1 MLDFIGGQM
10 RNSFYNNS
18 ISLAMC
24 TCDGSNYL
32 NEQLDSISNQSKL
45 TAELVVFDDVSAD
58 STVALIKNFT
68 KIAPFPVKLF
78 RNKRRLGT
86 VQNFSQAI
94 RVCKSDYIALCDQ
107 DDIWL
112 PNKLELSLKAM
123 KEAEEEY
130 GSQLPLLVHTD
141 LAVIDA
147 GGKKIAPSF
156 IKLRRINPY
165 DDKPLPRLLAQN
177 FVTGNTVLINR
188 PLAEAALPIPEE
200 AMMHD
205 WWLALVAAAAGKI
218 IFVEEPTVLYRQH
231 RTNVIGAGGFFTMEN
246 IRRLVD
252 FKKME
257 KEVAGSLKQAKA
269 LKQHLEEKRLEP
281 PLWFSDFL
289 SRITGGGMEALRTTR
304 RNRVYKQGFIRDTIY
319 KILLLKGGYLKYLD

>member
-1 MLDFIGGQM
+1 MKFKIEDKNM
-10 RNSFYNNS
+10 S
-18 ISLAMC
+18 IALC
-24 TCDGSNYL
+24 TCEGAL
-32 NEQLDSISNQSKL
+32 FLEQQLDSLKKQSVEL
-45 TAELVVFDDVSAD
+45 LELVISDDASTD
-58 STVALIKNFT
+58 KTVAIIKACSKTVPFT
-68 KIAPFPVKLF
+68 IRFYQNEK
-78 RNKRRLGT
+78 RLGA
-86 VQNFSQAI
+86 VKNYSQAI

-112 PNKLELSLKAM
+112 PNKLELTLKAM
-123 KEAEEEY
+123 KEAEAEF
-130 GSQLPLLVHTD
+130 GRHLPLLVHTD

-218 IFVEEPTVLYRQH
+218 LFIEEPTVLYRQH